1 MTPEFDSYLG
11 SLSITKI
18 PCLYWG
24 LTLVYNIAA
33 NGLIV
38 GRLLYLRARVVSVLG
53 KEFGRLYTGLAAML
67 MESSALYSAVL
78 ILGYLLL
85 PGGKWAAN
93 VFSPLVAQVQVSCH
107 LACFA
112 LAWTAQRI
120 LTPVQVIAA
129 ELIILRFALGR
140 SLLRKDVV
148 FRDCDGRRCGN
159 QTGGSLFTRSARTDA
174 YPKRREGDSALDVLR
189 FS

>member
-93 VFSPLVAQVQVSCH
+93 VFSPLVAQVQV
-107 LACFA
+107 
-112 LAWTAQRI
+112 
-120 LTPVQVIAA
+120 IAA